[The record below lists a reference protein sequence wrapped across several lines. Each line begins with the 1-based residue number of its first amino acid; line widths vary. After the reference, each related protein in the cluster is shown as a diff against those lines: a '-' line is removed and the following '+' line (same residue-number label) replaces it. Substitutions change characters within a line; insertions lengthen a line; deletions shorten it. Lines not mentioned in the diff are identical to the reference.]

1 MFALWALIRWG
12 LLIVFGIMNK
22 ERQPMRWA
30 IAWLWVLLFI
40 LAIVIAASD
49 KDDART
55 LAWICIWISTILDGI
70 SLLAFAI
77 KVKNNPSIQSELV
90 NQADQNEIAQG
101 DVVISQTTVDDIQAQ
116 NNENQQ

>member
-12 LLIVFGIMNK
+12 LLIAFGIMNK
-22 ERQPMRWA
+22 ENQPMRWA
-30 IAWLWVLLFI
+30 MTWLWLLLFI
-40 LAIVIAASD
+40 LAIVIIAD
-49 KDDART
+49 RNDAKKI
-55 LAWICIWISTILDGI
+55 AWICIWISTILDGI

-77 KVKNNPSIQSELV
+77 KVKNNSWYQTELV

-101 DVVISQTTVDDIQAQ
+101 DVVISQTTLDDIQAQ